1 MSLMGDTGNLAT
13 FTLNTQ
19 TAASALRIEKIT
31 VGANTLD
38 MLDTSTLGTVDFQ
51 ERIASDLQK
60 TGDITIDF
68 VFNQAAT
75 AVGITRLVDTA
86 TITFPIGPAQTT
98 TNAATYVASGVVTSV
113 KIPDLQNGV
122 VMKGQI
128 VFSPNGDTGPTYT
141 RGA

>member
-13 FTLNTQ
+13 FTLTTQ
-19 TAASALRIEKIT
+19 TAASALRVEKIT
-31 VGANTLD
+31 IGANTLE
-38 MLDTSTLGTVDFQ
+38 MLDSSTLGTVDFQ

-75 AVGITRLVDTA
+75 AVAITRLVDTA

-98 TNAATYVASGVVTSV
+98 TNAATYVASGVVTAI

-141 RGA
+141 RGS